1 MNARIFFGNFYFLF
15 CTLILVTIIFYWHL
29 KIYKPDDF
37 QKDSEPLS
45 QQTYSKLTNFS
56 EKEPAILG
64 RSVSYSESL
73 PEITITF
80 DTQGLWSLIN
90 NYRQEKNLSVL
101 QEEPSLCD
109 FAQKRVEQI
118 AIDWSHD
125 GFNRDSSDPQKV
137 CPKCEGLGENL
148 AKSYY
153 TPEEVM
159 QAWLESPT
167 HRANLDYPFDLTC
180 LKVYSPNN
188 YEIFIALE
196 FGLTKDGYAKRK

>member
-1 MNARIFFGNFYFLF
+1 MG
-15 CTLILVTIIFYWHL
+15 
-29 KIYKPDDF
+29 
-37 QKDSEPLS
+37 S
-45 QQTYSKLTNFS
+45 
-56 EKEPAILG
+56 
-64 RSVSYSESL
+64 SVSLTEPL

-80 DTQGLWSLIN
+80 DTQGLWTLIN
-90 NYRQEKNLSVL
+90 NYRQGENLSAL

-109 FAQKRVEQI
+109 FAQKRVKQI
-118 AIDWSHD
+118 ASDWSHD

-153 TPEEVM
+153 TPATVM

-167 HRANLDYPFDLTC
+167 HKANLDYPFDVAC

-188 YEIFIALE
+188 FEIFIALE
-196 FGLTKDGYAKRK
+196 FGQTKDSYTKKK